1 MYFEKVLEFI
11 RKIRKDGF
19 EVFDSDETSAE
30 IKSSYIALRYLY
42 NSKNLEV
49 ERMVTS
55 DLIKVREE

>member
-1 MYFEKVLEFI
+1 LYCDKVLKFI

-30 IKSSYIALRYLY
+30 IKSSYIALRHLY